1 MARYISRSQKF
12 KKAIRKAK
20 QTIVQGPQGPVY
32 QTVVEPMAALFEQ
45 GGATPD
51 EIRLALERFQFK
63 GLAEGENPAR
73 RISVYDTD
81 EQARRLGWDDDLKA
95 EIEALL
101 DRDQSSDYFKVE
113 APAAPIP
120 WPSYDQTPPA
130 KILEVAL
137 MVGVDPSAVLRYER
151 ENKNRTQVVKQLEE
165 SLAPQDEVVVEA

>member
-12 KKAIRKAK
+12 KKAVRKAK
-20 QTIVQGPQGPVY
+20 STIVHTSQGPVN

-45 GGATPD
+45 GGATQE

-81 EQARRLGWDDDLKA
+81 EQARKHGWDENLKA
-95 EIEALL
+95 EIEDVL
-101 DRDQSSDYFKVE
+101 DRGQNTDYFKVE

-120 WPSYDQTPPA
+120 WPSYDQTPPG
-130 KILEVAL
+130 KVLEVAL
-137 MVGVDPSAVLRYER
+137 MVGVDPNAVLRYER
-151 ENKNRTQVVKQLEE
+151 ENKNRAAVVKALEE